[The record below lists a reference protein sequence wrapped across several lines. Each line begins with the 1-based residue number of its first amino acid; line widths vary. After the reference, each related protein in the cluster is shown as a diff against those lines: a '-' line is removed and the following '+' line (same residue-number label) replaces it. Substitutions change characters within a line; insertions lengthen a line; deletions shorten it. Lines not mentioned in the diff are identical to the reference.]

1 MPIGTQL
8 CKRLTSLTLIAASC
22 FALAAPAAQARPI
35 SLVLGS
41 QPGTWKARQT
51 ANPAV
56 LSEPMLIATPTA
68 SHGFD
73 WADGA
78 IGTVAAAGLLVL
90 ARVAGGRVR
99 PRDRT
104 AS

>member
-8 CKRLTSLTLIAASC
+8 CKRLSGVTLVAASC
-22 FALAAPAAQARPI
+22 LTIAAPAAQARPI

-41 QPGTWKARQT
+41 QPGTWKART
-51 ANPAV
+51 ANRPV
-56 LSEPMLIATPTA
+56 LSEPMLIATPAA

-73 WADGA
+73 WADDA
-78 IGTVAAAGLLVL
+78 IGAVAAAGLLVL